1 MMSIWIFFPEEKMSY
16 KKISNSNELGFTL
29 LEVIV
34 AVGLIGLSLSI
45 ILGIVN
51 RDIDM
56 AAKARNAQIASNLA
70 QNIITEIELEGY
82 PGVGEDSGNFEEEE
96 GFEYFVTV
104 SPYNLSQLKT
114 DIRIIRVLITWDEG
128 NEDFEIWRAI
138 SQR

>member
-1 MMSIWIFFPEEKMSY
+1 MSY
-16 KKISNSNELGFTL
+16 RKISNDNELGFTL

-51 RDIDM
+51 RDIDI

-82 PGVGEDSGNFEEEE
+82 PSVGEDSGSFEQEE
-96 GFEYFVTV
+96 GFEYYVTV
-104 SPYNLSQLKT
+104 SPYNLSQLRT
-114 DIRIIRVLITWDEG
+114 DIRIVRVLITWDEG

-138 SQR
+138 SQD